1 MATNFPTSLDSL
13 SNPSGT
19 TLLNAA
25 APLTHSSQ
33 HANTNDA
40 IEALEAKV
48 GVNTSAVTTSHD
60 YLLRANGIDT
70 CTSGARG
77 TALRTGQIKY
87 ETDTLRWIVWDGSAW
102 QRFQWTNAASRTG
115 AAVRRV
121 ANQTFTNGTAANISW
136 DTSDFQSESYVT
148 VNATTGTTLTIP
160 SGQSGVYSLSINTVF
175 TGSSFTRVAL
185 LPTIAG
191 TVHGANGGSTEPYL
205 SFGWVGPLSAGN
217 TITIQAIQTSGASQT
232 LTGSLWLY
240 RLAI

>member
-13 SNPSGT
+13 SNPSPT

-25 APLTHSSQ
+25 APLTHSTQ
-33 HANTNDA
+33 HANANDA

-48 GVNTSAVTTSHD
+48 GVNSSAVTTSHD

-87 ETDTLRWIVWDGSAW
+87 ETDTTRWIVWDGSAW
-102 QRFQWTNAASRTG
+102 QRFQWTTASSRTG
-115 AAVRRV
+115 CAIRRV
-121 ANQTFTNGTAANISW
+121 ATQTFTNGVAANISW
-136 DTSDFQSESYVT
+136 DNETFDSDAFITVTS
-148 VNATTGTTLTIP
+148 TTITIP
-160 SGQSGVYSLSINTVF
+160 AGLGGTYSLAINVAF
-175 TGSSFTRVAL
+175 TGSTFTRVAL

-191 TVHGANGGSTEPYL
+191 TVHGTNGGSTEPFL

-217 TITIQAIQTSGASQT
+217 TITVQAIQTSGASQT

>member
-13 SNPSGT
+13 TNPNTT
-19 TLLNAA
+19 TLLNAP
-25 APLTHSSQ
+25 APLTHSVQ
-33 HANTNDA
+33 HTNVNDA

-48 GVNTSAVTTSHD
+48 GADSSAVATSHD

-87 ETDTLRWIVWDGSAW
+87 ETDTARWIVWNGSAW
-102 QRFQWTNAASRTG
+102 QRFQWTNSASRTG
-115 AAVRRV
+115 LAARRV
-121 ANQTFTNGTAANISW
+121 ATQTFTNGVAANISW
-136 DTSDFQSESYVT
+136 DTEDFDSDAFTT
-148 VNATTGTTLTIP
+148 VPSATITIP
-160 SGQSGVYSLSINTVF
+160 SGQAGIYSLTVNAVF
-175 TGSSFTRVAL
+175 SGTSFTRVAL

-191 TVHGANGGSTEPYL
+191 IVYGTHGGTTEPYL
-205 SFGWVGPLSAGN
+205 SFGWVGPLTATN

-232 LTGSLWLY
+232 LTASLWLY